1 MIFEVQHGNFA
12 YPNGRHVLKD
22 ISFSVGTGEMLAILG
37 PNGAGKT
44 TLLRCMM
51 GFLKWN
57 TGKSMLDGE
66 NIANIANKIPN
77 ITDDITLKPVIFL
90 IFPLSLFP

>member
-1 MIFEVQHGNFA
+1 MIFEVLDGGFADPHG
-12 YPNGRHVLKD
+12 RQVLKN
-22 ISFSVGTGEMLAILG
+22 ISFSVGKGEMLAILG

-57 TGKSMLDGE
+57 TGKTHT
-66 NIANIANKIPN
+66 IP
-77 ITDDITLKPVIFL
+77 DA
-90 IFPLSLFP
+90 

>member
-1 MIFEVQHGNFA
+1 MIFKVE
-12 YPNGRHVLKD
+12 NG
-22 ISFSVGTGEMLAILG
+22 SFSYTKGGRKILNNVNFKVTDGELLAILG

-57 TGKSMLDGE
+57 SGSSSLDSK
-66 NIANIANKIPN
+66 NINEMSQRE
-77 ITDDITLKPVIFL
+77 IFSKVAYV
-90 IFPLSLFP
+90 PQARSAAVSSTVRD